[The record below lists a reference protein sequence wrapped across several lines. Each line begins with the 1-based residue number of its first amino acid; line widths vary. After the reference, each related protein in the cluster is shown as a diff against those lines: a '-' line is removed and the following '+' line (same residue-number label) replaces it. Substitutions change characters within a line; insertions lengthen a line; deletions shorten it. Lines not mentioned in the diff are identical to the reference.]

1 MAHEVPLTLPAA
13 GSSRA
18 LVLDTNIVLDLLVF
32 ADPATAPLPGLMASG
47 RLRWIATDGMRAE
60 LARVLAY
67 AQIAPRVQYY
77 GLTSAAVLA
86 RFDAAAHIV
95 ETAARTSA
103 ICKDPDDQQFIDLA
117 VAHRALL
124 LSKDKAV
131 LQLRKRLAV
140 LGVELGCAMATP
152 VSAEPKSGDARLAP
166 GRPKA
171 GGRGCACH

>member
-1 MAHEVPLTLPAA
+1 MLRDAPLVLPA
-13 GSSRA
+13 GGNGRA

-47 RLRWIATDGMRAE
+47 CLRWIATAGMRAE
-60 LARVLAY
+60 LARVLGY
-67 AQIAPRVQYY
+67 AQIAPRMQYY
-77 GLTSAAVLA
+77 GLTSVEVLG
-86 RFDAAAHIV
+86 RFDAAVHIV
-95 ETAARTSA
+95 EAAARASA

-131 LQLRKRLAV
+131 LQLRKRLAL
-140 LGVELGCAMATP
+140 LGVGLGCAMP
-152 VSAEPKSGDARLAP
+152 VRVGAERNFGDAGLAP

-171 GGRGCACH
+171 GGGGGACH